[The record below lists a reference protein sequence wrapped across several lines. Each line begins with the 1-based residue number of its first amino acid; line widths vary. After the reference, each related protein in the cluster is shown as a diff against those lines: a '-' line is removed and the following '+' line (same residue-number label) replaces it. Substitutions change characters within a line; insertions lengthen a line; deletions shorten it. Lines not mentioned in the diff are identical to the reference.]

1 MPQRE
6 EFSHDI
12 RDVHEENK
20 DREQLQSEEQNE
32 TIEIEKEERQT
43 EHQNEEE
50 CSKNIEQ
57 NSNKNNV
64 NDSGGKPKRQSNK
77 KNGKSGSIK
86 ASDNEASIN
95 RVPSISCGQSIC
107 LCPVC
112 LHLLHFHS
120 FSQLKIKCPGSR
132 HL

>member
-20 DREQLQSEEQNE
+20 DREQVQSEEQNE

-57 NSNKNNV
+57 NSNTNNV
-64 NDSGGKPKRQSNK
+64 NDSGRKPKGQLNK
-77 KNGKSGSIK
+77 KNGKLGSIK
-86 ASDNEASIN
+86 ASDNEASMRKEQN
-95 RVPSISCGQSIC
+95 NLGQSC
-107 LCPVC
+107 FPHALF
-112 LHLLHFHS
+112 LYHD
-120 FSQLKIKCPGSR
+120 
-132 HL
+132 